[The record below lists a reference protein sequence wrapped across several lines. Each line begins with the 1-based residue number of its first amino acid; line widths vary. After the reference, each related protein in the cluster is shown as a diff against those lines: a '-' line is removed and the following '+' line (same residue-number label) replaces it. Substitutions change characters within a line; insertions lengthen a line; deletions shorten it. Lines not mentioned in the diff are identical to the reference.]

1 MRISGWSSDVCSSDL
16 SPEWILSGGLD
27 YSPEIAGGEADF
39 HIGYNYSASYRHDVM
54 GYMRQDKYGVW
65 NASASFT
72 PQGSPVRATLF
83 VRNLTNTAY
92 AAGSAV
98 HDNGYGVAHAPP
110 REVGLTLGFKY

>member
-1 MRISGWSSDVCSSDL
+1 ML
-16 SPEWILSGGLD
+16 AGGLD

-98 HDNGYGVAHAPP
+98 NDNGYGVAHAPP
-110 REVGLTLGFKY
+110 REVRSEEHTSELQSLMRISYAVFCLQKKQ

>member
-1 MRISGWSSDVCSSDL
+1 MIRRPPRSTRTDTLFPYTTLFRS
-16 SPEWILSGGLD
+16 
-27 YSPEIAGGEADF
+27 
-39 HIGYNYSASYRHDVM
+39 SYRHDVM

-98 HDNGYGVAHAPP
+98 NDNGYGVAHAPP